1 MKNAAIVNLI
11 CIILISTK
19 VVFGQMAATD
29 LISDDEFKLT
39 AIDTIRHLNIPERLE
54 NAIGGSEFVNQVTG
68 WSIIDREKAI
78 VKEIMSGNV
87 PAFSRK
93 LKPLKI
99 TKEVD
104 GKSYEL
110 ILFTTL
116 DYIAIGS
123 NEDYLYIPM
132 TPSTA
137 QYLADTMNCLLPTKK
152 MVDLI
157 YSKAAV
163 KLVPQP
169 IPPSDSM
176 TTLPVFRQHTDSIK
190 HQMLQMGLDRSAD
203 PIIAGH
209 KKDIIISKKIYPAER
224 TSEKVVIYG
233 WHLGKNNPI
242 QPVYNG
248 HHAGYADY
256 SHGIR
261 LISKLAFINGAAILV
276 EDILKHQKMSILL
289 SNEGIISKP
298 KYPKNVLLTK
308 IEKRF

>member
-1 MKNAAIVNLI
+1 MKNRAKTIVV
-11 CIILISTK
+11 CIILISIQ
-19 VVFGQMAATD
+19 VVFGQTVPTSI
-29 LISDDEFKLT
+29 ISDDEIKLVT
-39 AIDTIRHLNIPERLE
+39 NDTIRHLNIPERLE

-78 VKEIMSGNV
+78 VKEIMSGNM

-93 LKPLKI
+93 LQPLKI
-99 TKEVD
+99 TTEVD
-104 GKSYEL
+104 SESYEL
-110 ILFTTL
+110 VLFTTI
-116 DYIAIGS
+116 DYITIGS
-123 NEDYLYIPM
+123 DEDYLYIPM

-152 MVDLI
+152 IVDII

-169 IPPSDSM
+169 IPPSDTM

-190 HQMLQMGLDRSAD
+190 YQMQHMGFERSAD

-209 KKDIIISKKIYPAER
+209 KKDIIISNKMYPAEG
-224 TSEKVVIYG
+224 TSERVVIYG
-233 WHLGKNNPI
+233 WHFGENQPI

-256 SHGIR
+256 SHGTR
-261 LISKLAFINGAAILV
+261 LISKFAFINGDTMLV
-276 EDILKHQKMSILL
+276 EDILKHQKLSILL
-289 SNEGIISKP
+289 SNEGIIP
-298 KYPKNVLLTK
+298 KLNYPKNALFTK
-308 IEKRF
+308 E